1 MITFN
6 HFKKL
11 WSRNPTKLG
20 LKQSYGIKA
29 RGPNQQGQ
37 LHKRLGQW
45 HTFTVSLFQGS
56 HRWDEAHQRNNQKLE
71 FHFWSFWTVFFNAEA
86 KGLFVD
92 LKWSF
97 KGFFFS
103 LETQA
108 EVEWLKELE
117 VSKSKSFL
125 TSGRF
130 PRCHEMKQHE
140 YNTSLYSF
148 QVPLLGLE
156 EPPYGY

>member
-1 MITFN
+1 MISKSN
-6 HFKKL
+6 KAWAQAKL
-11 WSRNPTKLG
+11 WDKSSGPKSTGSITYKTWAMAYLHSLPLSRQPQMRRSPPTK
-20 LKQSYGIKA
+20 QPEA
-29 RGPNQQGQ
+29 RIS
-37 LHKRLGQW
+37 
-45 HTFTVSLFQGS
+45 F
-56 HRWDEAHQRNNQKLE
+56 LE
-71 FHFWSFWTVFFNAEA
+71 FLNWVFFNAEA

-117 VSKSKSFL
+117 VSNSKSFL
-125 TSGRF
+125 TSRRF